1 MKTQSI
7 EALESARDYLN
18 RISDAIPCIIDAY
31 RVGELSKAY
40 KDMIILADGLQW
52 LNEVFNLTK
61 DVHKFDIFEI
71 KEMYFEFIEAL
82 ENEDSILLAD
92 LLEHE
97 LIPKID
103 QWKAYLD
110 KTLFNNRTS

>member
-1 MKTQSI
+1 MYY
-7 EALESARDYLN
+7 R
-18 RISDAIPCIIDAY
+18 CIC

-71 KEMYFEFIEAL
+71 KEMC
-82 ENEDSILLAD
+82 ILNL
-92 LLEHE
+92 
-97 LIPKID
+97 
-103 QWKAYLD
+103 
-110 KTLFNNRTS
+110 